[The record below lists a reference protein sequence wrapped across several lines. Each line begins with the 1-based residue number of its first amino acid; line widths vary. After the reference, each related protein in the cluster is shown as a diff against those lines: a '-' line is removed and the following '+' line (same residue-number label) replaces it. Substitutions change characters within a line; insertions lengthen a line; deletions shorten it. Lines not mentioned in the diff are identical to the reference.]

1 MRKFINRATYFAA
14 GIFFISTINGIVNSD
29 IYLWLPC
36 MFLTLLALVS
46 GVGYDQE

>member
-14 GIFFISTINGIVNSD
+14 GVFCVSTINGIVNSN

-36 MFLTLLALVS
+36 MFLTLLALVCAT
-46 GVGYDQE
+46 GYDD